1 MPRAFEF
8 EIPSPPK
15 LRMKSPVGP
24 AETQGKD
31 LLVFLKH
38 EFSEQTVCLWGGLPL
53 SCTPRPPPP
62 PSSNWTISSG
72 KGVFFLFEHHLL
84 LTEEILHHLR
94 CIYIPGTGLSIILMK
109 GLSLRKSWNPETWK
123 YTPLIKT
130 QSFGFSP
137 KIGNF
142 QVGWFSIIFGMVIRW
157 NPKTSQGE
165 GLSAIFCSIAKLESS
180 SHPLTPRCQQPGQ
193 VNATHQIRDI
203 S

>member
-1 MPRAFEF
+1 MRVTPFWKAPGWILVVKGMFQKF
-8 EIPSPPK
+8 TTWWNLGKWCLK
-15 LRMKSPVGP
+15 LPVFR
-24 AETQGKD
+24 
-31 LLVFLKH
+31 V
-38 EFSEQTVCLWGGLPL
+38 
-53 SCTPRPPPP
+53 SCSQRE
-62 PSSNWTISSG
+62 SMY
-72 KGVFFLFEHHLL
+72 GV
-84 LTEEILHHLR
+84 
-94 CIYIPGTGLSIILMK
+94 YIPGTGLSIILMK

-123 YTPLIKT
+123 YKPLIKT

-193 VNATHQIRDI
+193 VNATHQIKDI